1 MPHMCTRCKNVFDDG
16 VDVLTGCPICGW
28 KKFLFVR
35 SKGDIRKIKERLRAS
50 ESEGSSGA
58 WPEED
63 DDSLSRILKAAS
75 TKKADRDDDEHLISR
90 EQEIHPASEKDRQ
103 SMSRP
108 RDLPLEK
115 PKIEEE
121 MVESIRMPEPGSYE
135 LNLAT
140 LFEREELV
148 MSVDNGTYLID
159 LSSAFKKIK
168 KD

>member
-16 VDVLTGCPICGW
+16 VDVLAGCPICGW

-35 SKGDIRKIKERLRAS
+35 SKGDIRKIKERLRES

-58 WPEED
+58 WPEK
-63 DDSLSRILKAAS
+63 DDSLGRILKAAS
-75 TKKADRDDDEHLISR
+75 TKKADRGDDERLISR
-90 EQEIHPASEKDRQ
+90 EQEIHSASEKDRQ
-103 SMSRP
+103 SRSHP

-115 PKIEEE
+115 SKMEEE

-148 MSVDNGTYLID
+148 MSVENGTYLID

>member
-35 SKGDIRKIKERLRAS
+35 SKGDAS
-50 ESEGSSGA
+50 KSEGPSGA
-58 WPEED
+58 WSEK
-63 DDSLSRILKAAS
+63 DDSLNRILKAAS
-75 TKKADRDDDEHLISR
+75 TKKADRGDDGRLISR
-90 EQEIHPASEKDRQ
+90 EQEIRSASEKD
-103 SMSRP
+103 
-108 RDLPLEK
+108 K
-115 PKIEEE
+115 PKMEDE

-148 MSVDNGTYLID
+148 MSVDDGTYLID

>member
-1 MPHMCTRCKNVFDDG
+1 M
-16 VDVLTGCPICGW
+16 
-28 KKFLFVR
+28 
-35 SKGDIRKIKERLRAS
+35 
-50 ESEGSSGA
+50 
-58 WPEED
+58 
-63 DDSLSRILKAAS
+63 
-75 TKKADRDDDEHLISR
+75 
-90 EQEIHPASEKDRQ
+90 
-103 SMSRP
+103 
-108 RDLPLEK
+108 EK
-115 PKIEEE
+115 PKIEED

>member
-1 MPHMCTRCKNVFDDG
+1 MPHMCTRCNNVFDDG

-35 SKGDIRKIKERLRAS
+35 SKGDIIKVKERLRAPKS
-50 ESEGSSGA
+50 EEPSGA
-58 WPEED
+58 WPEK

-75 TKKADRDDDEHLISR
+75 TKKADRGDDERLISR
-90 EQEIHPASEKDRQ
+90 EQRILSASEKNKQ
-103 SMSRP
+103 SKPRP

-115 PKIEEE
+115 PKREDET
-121 MVESIRMPEPGSYE
+121 VESIRMPEPGSYE

>member
-1 MPHMCTRCKNVFDDG
+1 MPHMCTRCKNVFDEG

-28 KKFLFVR
+28 NKFLFVR
-35 SKGDIRKIKERLRAS
+35 SKGDIRNIKERLRVS
-50 ESEGSSGA
+50 ESGGLSGA
-58 WPEED
+58 WPEE

-75 TKKADRDDDEHLISR
+75 TKKADRGDDECLISR
-90 EQEIHPASEKDRQ
+90 EQEVRSASEKDKT
-103 SMSRP
+103 SKSRP

-115 PKIEEE
+115 PNTEEE

-168 KD
+168 KG

>member
-28 KKFLFVR
+28 KKFLFVS
-35 SKGDIRKIKERLRAS
+35 SKGDIKTIKERLRAS

-58 WPEED
+58 WPEK

-75 TKKADRDDDEHLISR
+75 TKKADRSDDERLINR
-90 EQEIHPASEKDRQ
+90 EQEIHSPSEKDKQ
-103 SMSRP
+103 SRSRP
-108 RDLPLEK
+108 GDLPLEK
-115 PKIEEE
+115 PKMEAET
-121 MVESIRMPEPGSYE
+121 VESIRMPEPGSYE